1 MDTQLQ
7 PDVIPAPD
15 AVAEGTPPDAVKRAT
30 PVSALLGE
38 IAGAMQVAAARERER
53 IDAGMGEAETV
64 QVDKI
69 QARAAAET
77 AALRKAADDDVELV
91 NVWREEEIGRIREA
105 ADRRIEDRRS
115 RLEES
120 VTQHGSMIEAEIQSV
135 HVAVQGYRDTLGV
148 FFGRLADERDPS
160 AIARLAGTLPE
171 PPDLDAARADARS
184 LAIEAIVA
192 ETAAEPPAPAD
203 GDGGASAGDLVPVM
217 DPSTDEAPAWRGAGP
232 STSRAHEAAA
242 MAQPL
247 AARPARTWW
256 LGRSS
261 R

>member
-1 MDTQLQ
+1 
-7 PDVIPAPD
+7 
-15 AVAEGTPPDAVKRAT
+15 
-30 PVSALLGE
+30 
-38 IAGAMQVAAARERER
+38 
-53 IDAGMGEAETV
+53 
-64 QVDKI
+64 
-69 QARAAAET
+69 
-77 AALRKAADDDVELV
+77 
-91 NVWREEEIGRIREA
+91 
-105 ADRRIEDRRS
+105 
-115 RLEES
+115 EES

-135 HVAVQGYRDTLGV
+135 HVAVQDYRDTLGE

-184 LAIEAIVA
+184 LAIEALGA
-192 ETAAEPPAPAD
+192 ETAAEPPA
-203 GDGGASAGDLVPVM
+203 SAGAGGGPSADDLVPVM
-217 DPSTDEAPAWRGAGP
+217 DPSADGAPAWRGAGP